1 MKEKQEKKQDQYY
14 EMANAPISKI
24 IPKLAVPTIISML
37 VTSIYNMADTFFV
50 SQLGTSASGAV
61 GIIFSAMAII
71 QALAFMIGMGT
82 GNFIA
87 RMIGAGN
94 RKLAEE
100 LASIAFFTG
109 FGVGLVIA
117 VIGNANIGQLVRML
131 GSTETIAPYAEAY
144 ASYIFVAA
152 PFMIC
157 SFIMN
162 NLLRFQGKALFA
174 MVGITTG
181 GVLNMVLDPVFIF
194 GLDMGTAGAALATGL
209 SQFISF
215 CILLFMCNSREDC
228 ISIHPKKFKPT
239 LAIYGEI
246 IHGGLPSLGRQGI
259 ASIATIIMNTMA
271 QPYGDA
277 AIAAMSIVNRFMM
290 FVGSAMIGFGQGY
303 QPVCSYCFG
312 ARLYDRVKKACVYC
326 VKVSTIFLLAVS
338 VIGLIF
344 SGNIIQMFRKDD
356 LEVIRIGTLALRLQL
371 LTMPLQGLVV
381 MGGNMTPQSIG
392 YGIRATIVSTA
403 RQGWLLIPILLCTV
417 PVFGVLGIQMAQ
429 PIADVGT
436 FILAAVVTK
445 GIFKDLDRKKAEM
458 TVGDDQ

>member
-1 MKEKQEKKQDQYY
+1 MKEQQKKKQDQYY

-117 VIGNANIGQLVRML
+117 VLGNANIGQLVRML

-181 GVLNMVLDPVFIF
+181 GVLNMVLDPIFIF

-458 TVGDDQ
+458 SL

>member
-445 GIFKDLDRKKAEM
+445 GIFKDLDRKKAE
-458 TVGDDQ
+458 TNL

>member
-326 VKVSTIFLLAVS
+326 VKVSTIFLLSVS

-458 TVGDDQ
+458 TAGDDQ

>member
-1 MKEKQEKKQDQYY
+1 
-14 EMANAPISKI
+14 MANAPISKI

-181 GVLNMVLDPVFIF
+181 GVLNMVLDPIFIF

-215 CILLFMCNSREDC
+215 CILLFMCNSREEC

-338 VIGLIF
+338 AIGLIF

-458 TVGDDQ
+458 SL